1 MGEENSALANRLR
14 DLAVQQ
20 VGTHALVLL
29 ARDGK
34 IVGWF
39 AGAERMFGYR
49 ADEIV
54 EQNASKLF
62 TPEDLA
68 KHLSAWEIDTATNS
82 GESEDDRWQVRK
94 DGGRIW
100 VSGTL
105 TAIRDEG
112 GQLLG
117 FAKIM
122 RDRTDMKQQMESL
135 ISRIDAL
142 QQSDQRKNNF
152 ISTLAHELRNPL
164 SAMSSGADL
173 LEQDGV
179 SKEDVE
185 FAAGTI
191 RRQVEFMNRMIN
203 DLLEVARA
211 AAGKVQLHRERIV
224 LQDVLRKAIETCRP
238 TIDQRTHKLQ
248 QLFPDV
254 PIELD
259 GDPVRLGQVFVN
271 LIENAGKYTE
281 YGGMIWVKMTT
292 EGNEAV
298 VRVQD
303 NGVGISPEVMPHI
316 FDLFAQAEISSRA
329 QSGLGIGLSVVK
341 DVVTLHG
348 GSVQAT
354 SNGLG
359 KGSEF
364 TVRLPLPSSKASK

>member
-1 MGEENSALANRLR
+1 MAEDYSALAFRLR

-29 ARDGK
+29 APDGK

-39 AGAERMFGYR
+39 GGAERMFGYKP
-49 ADEIV
+49 DEIV
-54 EQNASKLF
+54 GQNSSKLF

-68 KHLSAWEIDTATNS
+68 KHLSAWEEDTAGHS

-94 DGGRIW
+94 DGAYIW
-100 VSGTL
+100 ISGTL
-105 TAIRDEG
+105 TAIRDER

-135 ISRIDAL
+135 ISRIEAL
-142 QQSDQRKNNF
+142 QLSDKRKNNF

-164 SAMSSGADL
+164 AAMSSGAEL
-173 LEQDGV
+173 LAQDDV
-179 SKEDVE
+179 SKDDIE

-191 RRQVEFMNRMIN
+191 RRQVEFMQRMIT

-211 AAGKVQLHRERIV
+211 AAGKIQLHRERIV
-224 LQDVLRKAIETCRP
+224 LQDILKKAIETCRP
-238 TIDQRTHKLQ
+238 AIDQRTHELQ
-248 QLFPDV
+248 QLLPDV
-254 PIELD
+254 AIELH

-271 LIENAGKYTE
+271 LIENAGKYTPN
-281 YGGMIWVKMTT
+281 GGTIWVKMTT

-303 NGVGISPEVMPHI
+303 NGVGISPDVMPHI
-316 FDLFAQAEISSRA
+316 FELFAQAEMSRRA

-341 DVVTLHG
+341 DIVALHG
-348 GSVQAT
+348 GTVQAT

-364 TVRLPLPSSKASK
+364 TVRLPLPGSKAAK